1 MLDEVDAVAGNVDIS
16 IDDMNVIFVDV
27 SLLFEGANSFIEDGV
42 GNYLLL
48 LQDNQVCSQFDS
60 DEIQVDNSPKE
71 SEDDDS
77 DEESDDGSE
86 GDAGRF
92 SHQNKVVRVSLD
104 NKKA

>member
-48 LQDNQVCSQFDS
+48 L
-60 DEIQVDNSPKE
+60 
-71 SEDDDS
+71 
-77 DEESDDGSE
+77 
-86 GDAGRF
+86 
-92 SHQNKVVRVSLD
+92 
-104 NKKA
+104 